1 MKRPARVRPR
11 VRQCVDPHGL
21 PCAVQARCNSCL
33 VSRGDVSVGP
43 DGPDAPT
50 SPLPHSL
57 RPLGAQR
64 RGQLFFLGFQTKK
77 FLQSNFFQSGHEKHQ
92 NRSGSARSYLAP
104 AVICGKGRPSDCR
117 GAVQQLPAE
126 SWEVMRSVRRSIT
139 STKHMAHLVSNAGER
154 PFTRSA
160 DGTMET
166 SSVTKRRV
174 NWRRRCPRC
183 SKGRSTRSPAT
194 SHCIVLYFCSCLSV
208 AS

>member
-33 VSRGDVSVGP
+33 VSRGDAPVGP
-43 DGPDAPT
+43 AGPDAPP
-50 SPLPHSL
+50 SPLPRRL

-77 FLQSNFFQSGHEKHQ
+77 FLQSIFFQSRNKHQ

-104 AVICGKGRPSDCR
+104 AVRCGNGRPSDCR

-126 SWEVMRSVRRSIT
+126 SWEVMRSVKSIT
-139 STKHMAHLVSNAGER
+139 STKHMAHL
-154 PFTRSA
+154 
-160 DGTMET
+160 
-166 SSVTKRRV
+166 
-174 NWRRRCPRC
+174 
-183 SKGRSTRSPAT
+183 
-194 SHCIVLYFCSCLSV
+194 L
-208 AS
+208 